1 MSWNFIQ
8 IKISSL
14 YYIMITLGHRLMKAG
29 SSIGHKM
36 GSAARTIGHKVV
48 PPVVD
53 GVNTALTVV
62 NTANKERNLLTR
74 GR

>member
-1 MSWNFIQ
+1 
-8 IKISSL
+8 
-14 YYIMITLGHRLMKAG
+14 MKAG

-36 GSAARTIGHKVV
+36 GSAARVIGHKVV
-48 PPVVD
+48 PHVVD

-62 NTANKERNLLTR
+62 NTANKVRNLLTR

>member
-1 MSWNFIQ
+1 
-8 IKISSL
+8 
-14 YYIMITLGHRLMKAG
+14 MILGSRLMKAG
-29 SSIGHKM
+29 QTIGHKM

-48 PPVVD
+48 PAAVD

-62 NTANKERNLLTR
+62 NTAQKVKNLLTR